1 MRISKSFVF
10 YVIRPI
16 PDKRIDWLDHLFYTL
31 AFCISRTTDHRY
43 YSGVWAS
50 SYTLSS
56 SGETPSKPDFSCT
69 WFSTFSIFFFQLHHM
84 VQTPTL
90 ASVVTDPPRPIAA
103 LPKRPSTPKTIVC
116 FSFFYALQFKPL
128 SFLLVDSERRVH
140 LAVSRHS
147 QDQHRLSPQTNL
159 NNPHSV
165 HQDPSGRRRRLVL
178 LKVKAHLVMIR
189 MN

>member
-1 MRISKSFVF
+1 MLLGPS
-10 YVIRPI
+10 

-31 AFCISRTTDHRY
+31 AFCISRTTDHRN
-43 YSGVWAS
+43 YSGIWAS

-69 WFSTFSIFFFQLHHM
+69 WFSTIFFFFSFQLSIIWF
-84 VQTPTL
+84 QTPTL
-90 ASVVTDPPRPIAA
+90 ASVVTDSDPPRPIAA

-116 FSFFYALQFKPL
+116 FSFFYAPQFKPL

-140 LAVSRHS
+140 LVVSRHS

-165 HQDPSGRRRRLVL
+165 HQDPSGRRRRRLVL
-178 LKVKAHLVMIR
+178 LKAKAQLVMIR